1 MFLRRVF
8 SWAASAACPRRS
20 EPLAASR
27 VMTEEDAEAVYEF
40 SRRGKLLDVRELLEQ
55 GVLPDK
61 FMACDGGTA
70 LTMAARGGHGEVVE
84 LLLSHRADIDM
95 RTDDGGSVLMAAVS
109 GGAPRC
115 IEALLQAKSN
125 PNQRNDDDVSP
136 LMLAGQYGHL
146 EGARLL
152 VNAKADVNDTSQD
165 WGSAL
170 DSAVQ
175 AGHSKLA
182 AYLTSLGAK
191 QGSCTLPEGERK
203 ITAGEKWGYDAF
215 DGEAPMLSLRSPAL
229 QKALPA
235 EIPRLGLSVSA
246 TPPSAGARQRPAS
259 QDGAVSEAA
268 PEPLGEAQDFFLFIK
283 DYGWSLR
290 YRVSKIAESVLNEE
304 QPLELDWIK
313 LRRPLRDPAELLDAN
328 KDQLF
333 DWDTV
338 APAQHQ
344 GFMYHVTSAIGSGVE
359 AVINFFEGHGLKLL
373 IRPDT
378 GIQLLGRGPRDAKT
392 ADDDQKPLEVT
403 HCWVQVWGM
412 PFLPMLQ
419 SIAFYNWHQADDLP
433 GPNCRTSHAHL

>member
-1 MFLRRVF
+1 M
-8 SWAASAACPRRS
+8 
-20 EPLAASR
+20 AASR
-27 VMTEEDAEAVYEF
+27 AE
-40 SRRGKLLDVRELLEQ
+40 RKW
-55 GVLPDK
+55 
-61 FMACDGGTA
+61 
-70 LTMAARGGHGEVVE
+70 
-84 LLLSHRADIDM
+84 LLLHS
-95 RTDDGGSVLMAAVS
+95 RTRFLRSASIRVPCCVTLLAVLSLAV
-109 GGAPRC
+109 
-115 IEALLQAKSN
+115 
-125 PNQRNDDDVSP
+125 VSQHV
-136 LMLAGQYGHL
+136 LCAF
-146 EGARLL
+146 
-152 VNAKADVNDTSQD
+152 
-165 WGSAL
+165 SA
-170 DSAVQ
+170 
-175 AGHSKLA
+175 
-182 AYLTSLGAK
+182 
-191 QGSCTLPEGERK
+191 
-203 ITAGEKWGYDAF
+203 
-215 DGEAPMLSLRSPAL
+215 APMLSFRSPAL
-229 QKALPA
+229 QKALLA

-268 PEPLGEAQDFFLFIK
+268 PEPLGGAQDFFLFIK

-419 SIAFYNWHQADDLP
+419 SIAFYNWHQVVLDYQA
-433 GPNCRTSHAHL
+433 